1 MRQLA
6 GLVVAG
12 AVLAAAIY
20 LTVEFTFFDP
30 NGDAVTDLSVP
41 TILLLGAFTAALMA
55 ILIGVAAEVRHLRD
69 RRRDREWS
77 LTTGG
82 GPRA

>member
-6 GLVVAG
+6 GFVVAG

-20 LTVEFTFFDP
+20 LTVEFTFFEP
-30 NGDAVTDLSVP
+30 NGDAVPDFSLP
-41 TILLLGAFTAALMA
+41 TLLLLGLLTAALMA
-55 ILIGVAAEVRHLRD
+55 MALGVIAEIRHLRD
-69 RRRDREWS
+69 RRRDHDWS
-77 LTTGG
+77 ITTGG